1 MANFVLE
8 LLSEEIPSRMQK
20 NAAKH
25 LENEFIQKI
34 SEIGLK
40 YEKIRSFYS
49 SRRLTIIVEEIE
61 LYSEEIKVEKLGPRV
76 DAPKIAIDGFLRSC
90 GAKSTKDCAIINDKK
105 GDRYQ
110 FTQKIPS
117 KFAPEILPVII
128 TEIITKFPW
137 PKSMRWGNGSLRW
150 VRPLRNILALIFDK
164 TKIIP
169 VDFDIDDISS
179 NNYTYGHRFLKNNQ
193 ISIKSINNYLEELH
207 KNYVMLDVDDRKNEI
222 LSQLEQIERRYDL
235 KILMD
240 EDLLD
245 EVSGL
250 VEWPIVHIGNFEEA
264 FLELPKEVLIT
275 SMKSHQKYFSVV
287 DNKTG
292 EITNKFIL
300 VSNIDSMDKGKFIIN
315 GNERVL
321 SARLYDAKY
330 FWDRDNAQPLIEKSE
345 LLENVTFHKQIGT
358 LSNKIE
364 RIGNIAQ
371 KISTILNIKDEN
383 IILASKL
390 IKNDLLTEMVGEFP
404 ELQGVMGRYYALNQ
418 GYDKS
423 VCDAISEHYLP
434 NSPQD
439 KVPTNYLSYILSL
452 ADKLDNL
459 VCFWSIGEKPT
470 GSKDPYALRRSGNG
484 IIRNI
489 IVNNLDLNFDHL
501 IEELFIETNIC
512 NQGDARSLSSDLVE
526 FLVDRFR
533 TFLSDQQID
542 IQITNAII
550 AADKTSNFYRINS
563 KIKMINDFVQT
574 TEGKELFRSL
584 NRIKN
589 IIDGDYLDTKF
600 EDISV
605 NLFQKE
611 EENNLYTGI
620 QKLTKQN
627 IKSDD
632 INEAKNFLYQ
642 LSILTPEINNFFDNV
657 VVNHEDEKI
666 KTNRI
671 NLLASVLFLL
681 QYIVDLKLVDIK

>member
-20 NAAKH
+20 NASKH

-61 LYSEEIKVEKLGPRV
+61 LYSEEIEVEKLGPRV

-90 GAKSTKDCAIINDKK
+90 GAKSTKDCTIINDKK

-164 TKIIP
+164 TKIIL

-292 EITNKFIL
+292 KITNKFIL

-364 RIGNIAQ
+364 RIGNIAH

-533 TFLSDQQID
+533 TLLSDQQID
-542 IQITNAII
+542 IQISNAII

>member
-61 LYSEEIKVEKLGPRV
+61 LYSEEIEVEKLGPRV

-90 GAKSTKDCAIINDKK
+90 GAKSTKDCTIINDKK

-110 FTQKIPS
+110 FTQKTPS
-117 KFAPEILPVII
+117 KFAPEILPAII

-222 LSQLEQIERRYDL
+222 LSQLEQIERQYDL

-512 NQGDARSLSSDLVE
+512 NQGDARLLSSDLVE

>member
-61 LYSEEIKVEKLGPRV
+61 LYSEEIEVEKLGPRV

-90 GAKSTKDCAIINDKK
+90 GAKSTKDCTIINDKK

-110 FTQKIPS
+110 FTQKTPS

-330 FWDRDNAQPLIEKSE
+330 FWDRDNAQPLIEKGE

>member
-61 LYSEEIKVEKLGPRV
+61 LYSEEIEVEKLGPRV

-90 GAKSTKDCAIINDKK
+90 GAKSTKDCTIINDKK

-110 FTQKIPS
+110 FTQKTPS
-117 KFAPEILPVII
+117 KFAPEILPAII

-512 NQGDARSLSSDLVE
+512 NQGDARSLSADLVE